1 MQNKELEKD
10 AFNISTNKSVLNI
23 EAQKELVTH
32 SIQTSFKYSIL
43 SLLVISPVVFLM
55 IGLVLLVVFKL
66 IK

>member
-1 MQNKELEKD
+1 MQNKNVEKD
-10 AFNISTNKSVLNI
+10 VFNITTNKSVLNI

-43 SLLVISPVVFLM
+43 SLLVIFPAVFIM
-55 IGLVLLVVFKL
+55 IGLVLFVVFRL